1 MKKKKVTFLVPATS
15 ANAWRIPLKY
25 WRGGGLCNVGPVMDL
40 VCDFSGFGFP
50 AHSFPRAL
58 DVACAPRNSAR
69 VLLLRNVTLSPL
81 NNDYN
86 SSLRVAVYGVANR
99 DVCISGLGGPRR
111 IRLHCGDCLNEALKG
126 LVLSLPGRHVTITDV
141 CLEHMPSWR
150 NTPEV
155 APCAHVSFLPEE
167 ECCANDP
174 RLPRGVTTSSLAEL
188 YDLLGHQ
195 LQKGDTVRN
204 AIGWTQTGTVL
215 QRGLVGTVVKP
226 REGEGPLWVSWQT
239 PEQGAY
245 VLSHASLQHLVVKS
259 LHHWQRL
266 EGLSGQEVQER
277 GRGPVG
283 AGGKLACADAVD
295 RLVARGA
302 LQGVHE
308 GAGHGVVEVV

>member
-1 MKKKKVTFLVPATS
+1 MKKKVTFLVPATS

-25 WRGGGLCNVGPVMDL
+25 WRGGGLCSAGPVMDL

-86 SSLRVAVYGVANR
+86 SSLRVAVFGMASR
-99 DVCISGLGGPRR
+99 DVCISGLGEPRR
-111 IRLHCGDCLNEALKG
+111 IRLHRGDCSSEALKC
-126 LVLSLPGRHVTITDV
+126 LVLSLPGRRVTLTDV
-141 CLEHMPSWR
+141 WLEHMPSWR
-150 NTPEV
+150 HMPKV
-155 APCAHVSFLPEE
+155 APCAHVTFLPEDFP
-167 ECCANDP
+167 NDP

-195 LQKGDTVRN
+195 LQKEDTVRN
-204 AIGWTQTGTVL
+204 AFGWTQTGTVL
-215 QRGLVGTVVKP
+215 QKELVGTVLQP
-226 REGEGPLWVSWQT
+226 RGGEGRLWISWQT
-239 PEQGAY
+239 PEQGPY
-245 VLSHASLQHLVVKS
+245 VLSHDSLRHLVVKS